1 MSSFKRQSDYEK
13 RYQQPTGLC
22 GNGAAFFSALL
33 AALSFCTS
41 FGSVAVMAEEAAPA
55 AETVQ
60 PLTEEPAQAESSTV
74 LGTPQTP
81 AGEQTGSAAQT
92 TAQSAATIP
101 NTSDAFPLV
110 PVLLLLAFSAC
121 GLTIAVVLSRK
132 RKR

>member
-41 FGSVAVMAEEAAPA
+41 FGSVAVMAEETAPA

-74 LGTPQTP
+74 PGTPQTP
-81 AGEQTGSAAQT
+81 IGAQTGSAAQT
-92 TAQSAATIP
+92 TAQSAAPIP

-121 GLTIAVVLSRK
+121 GLTIAVVLSRR

>member
-1 MSSFKRQSDYEK
+1 MKNDTNN
-13 RYQQPTGLC
+13 QP
-22 GNGAAFFSALL
+22 
-33 AALSFCTS
+33 
-41 FGSVAVMAEEAAPA
+41 GSVGWGCVFQRTAGGAELLHQLWQGGRYGGGGCPA

-74 LGTPQTP
+74 PGTPQTP
-81 AGEQTGSAAQT
+81 AVEQTGSAAQT
-92 TAQSAATIP
+92 TAQSAAPIP

-121 GLTIAVVLSRK
+121 GLTIAVVLSRR

>member
-1 MSSFKRQSDYEK
+1 MKNDTNN
-13 RYQQPTGLC
+13 QPGSVGMGLRFC
-22 GNGAAFFSALL
+22 SALL

-74 LGTPQTP
+74 PATP
-81 AGEQTGSAAQT
+81 QTGSAAQT
-92 TAQSAATIP
+92 TAQSAAPIP

-121 GLTIAVVLSRK
+121 GLTIAVVLSRR

>member
-1 MSSFKRQSDYEK
+1 M
-13 RYQQPTGLC
+13 
-22 GNGAAFFSALL
+22 
-33 AALSFCTS
+33 
-41 FGSVAVMAEEAAPA
+41 AVWPLWRRRLPPA

-74 LGTPQTP
+74 PGTPQTS
-81 AGEQTGSAAQT
+81 AREQTGSAAQT
-92 TAQSAATIP
+92 TAQSAAPIP

-121 GLTIAVVLSRK
+121 GLTIAVVLSRR

>member
-1 MSSFKRQSDYEK
+1 
-13 RYQQPTGLC
+13 
-22 GNGAAFFSALL
+22 
-33 AALSFCTS
+33 
-41 FGSVAVMAEEAAPA
+41 MAEEAAPA

-74 LGTPQTP
+74 PATPQTP
-81 AGEQTGSAAQT
+81 AREQTGSAAQT

-121 GLTIAVVLSRK
+121 GLTIAVVLSRR